1 MARLLLTSGPTREYF
16 DPVRYL
22 TNASGGRMGKSLAEA
37 ALASGHSVVIVSGPV
52 GVAYPPEAE
61 VIHVVTT
68 TEMRDACL
76 EVFPSCDGVIGVAA
90 PCDYR
95 PAAVS
100 DRKLQKTGQPLLLE
114 LEETPDILSALARV
128 KEGRPMVA
136 FALETDDA
144 VRRAQQKLRKKG
156 CDLIVL
162 NGLDA
167 MQSAH
172 TAVRVINSDGEIIA
186 QSSGEKEVVA
196 TDLMELFDATFNGW
210 ERLD

>member
-22 TNASGGRMGKSLAEA
+22 TNASGGRMGCSLAEA
-37 ALASGHSVVIVSGPV
+37 AIARGHSVVIVSGPV
-52 GVAYPPEAE
+52 QVHYPPEAE
-61 VIHVVTT
+61 VIPVVSTA
-68 TEMRDACL
+68 EMRDACL
-76 EVFPSCDGVIGVAA
+76 DVWPNCDGVIGVAA

-95 PAAVS
+95 PAAVA

-114 LEETPDILSALARV
+114 LVETPDILSAMARV
-128 KEGRPMVA
+128 KDGRPMVA

-144 VRRAQQKLRKKG
+144 VRRAQLKLQRKG

-167 MQSAH
+167 MQSAS
-172 TAVRVINSDGEIIA
+172 TAVRVINPDGQILA
-186 QSSGEKEVVA
+186 HWNGSKEAVA
-196 TDLMELFDATFNGW
+196 HELMRLFDETFHGW
-210 ERLD
+210 QRVD